1 MGRIV
6 GLIPEPEKPQTHAQE
21 KKQVKKPASKPVKS
35 SVKAE
40 K

>member
-6 GLIPEPEKPQTHAQE
+6 GLIPEPEKPQAQE
-21 KKQVKKPASKPVKS
+21 KKQVKKPASKPVKY

>member
-6 GLIPEPEKPQTHAQE
+6 GLIPEPDKPQAQE

-35 SVKAE
+35 YVKAE

>member
-6 GLIPEPEKPQTHAQE
+6 GLIPETEKPQAQE

-35 SVKAE
+35 VKAE

>member
-6 GLIPEPEKPQTHAQE
+6 GLIPEKETPQAQE

>member
-6 GLIPEPEKPQTHAQE
+6 GLIPEPEKPQAQE
-21 KKQVKKPASKPVKS
+21 KKQVKKPASKPIKD

>member
-6 GLIPEPEKPQTHAQE
+6 GLIPAPEKPQAQE

>member
-6 GLIPEPEKPQTHAQE
+6 GLIPGPEKPQAQE

>member
-6 GLIPEPEKPQTHAQE
+6 GLIPEPEKPQTQE
-21 KKQVKKPASKPVKS
+21 KEQVKKPASKPVKS
-35 SVKAE
+35 SVKAG

>member
-6 GLIPEPEKPQTHAQE
+6 GLIPEPEKPQAQE
-21 KKQVKKPASKPVKS
+21 KKQVKKPASKPAK
-35 SVKAE
+35 KPTKDE

>member
-6 GLIPEPEKPQTHAQE
+6 GLIPEPEKPQAQA

-35 SVKAE
+35 VKAE

>member
-6 GLIPEPEKPQTHAQE
+6 GLIPEPEKPHAQE

-35 SVKAE
+35 VKAE

>member
-6 GLIPEPEKPQTHAQE
+6 GLIPEPEKPQTQE
-21 KKQVKKPASKPVKS
+21 KKQVKTPASKPVKS

>member
-6 GLIPEPEKPQTHAQE
+6 GLIPEPEEPQTQD

>member
-6 GLIPEPEKPQTHAQE
+6 GLIPEPEKPQTQE
-21 KKQVKKPASKPVKS
+21 KKQVKKPASKPAK
-35 SVKAE
+35 KPTKDE

>member
-6 GLIPEPEKPQTHAQE
+6 GLIPNPEKPQAQE

-35 SVKAE
+35 SVKAG

>member
-6 GLIPEPEKPQTHAQE
+6 GLIPEPEKPQAQG

>member
-6 GLIPEPEKPQTHAQE
+6 GLIPEPEKPQAQAQE

-35 SVKAE
+35 VKAE

>member
-6 GLIPEPEKPQTHAQE
+6 GLIPEPEKPQTQE
-21 KKQVKKPASKPVKS
+21 KKQVKKPASKPVKRPTKS
-35 SVKAE
+35 E

>member
-6 GLIPEPEKPQTHAQE
+6 GLIPEPEKPQAQAQE
-21 KKQVKKPASKPVKS
+21 KKQVKTPASKPVKS

>member
-6 GLIPEPEKPQTHAQE
+6 GLIPEPEKPQAQE
-21 KKQVKKPASKPVKS
+21 KKQVKKPASKPGKS
-35 SVKAE
+35 SVKAG

>member
-6 GLIPEPEKPQTHAQE
+6 GLIPEPEKPQAQE

-35 SVKAE
+35 SAKAE

>member
-6 GLIPEPEKPQTHAQE
+6 GLIPEPEKPQAQE

-35 SVKAE
+35 SK
-40 K
+40 KKKK

>member
-6 GLIPEPEKPQTHAQE
+6 GLIPDPEKPQAQE

-35 SVKAE
+35 VKAE

>member
-6 GLIPEPEKPQTHAQE
+6 GLIPEPEKPQAQE
-21 KKQVKKPASKPVKS
+21 KKQVKKTASKPVKS

>member
-6 GLIPEPEKPQTHAQE
+6 GLIPEPEKPQTQTQE
-21 KKQVKKPASKPVKS
+21 KKQVKNPASKPVKS
-35 SVKAE
+35 SVKSE

>member
-6 GLIPEPEKPQTHAQE
+6 GLIPEPEKPKAQE
-21 KKQVKKPASKPVKS
+21 KKQVKNPASKPVKS

>member
-6 GLIPEPEKPQTHAQE
+6 GIIPEPENPQAQE

-35 SVKAE
+35 SVKSE

>member
-6 GLIPEPEKPQTHAQE
+6 GLIPEPEKPQARE

-35 SVKAE
+35 SVKSE

>member
-6 GLIPEPEKPQTHAQE
+6 GLMPEPEKTQAEE

>member
-6 GLIPEPEKPQTHAQE
+6 GLIPEPEKPQAQE

-35 SVKAE
+35 VKAG

>member
-6 GLIPEPEKPQTHAQE
+6 GLIPEPEKPQAQE
-21 KKQVKKPASKPVKS
+21 KKQVKKPASKPVK
-35 SVKAE
+35 KPTATG

>member
-6 GLIPEPEKPQTHAQE
+6 GLIPEPEKPQTQE

-35 SVKAE
+35 SVKEE

>member
-6 GLIPEPEKPQTHAQE
+6 GLIPEPEKPQAQE
-21 KKQVKKPASKPVKS
+21 KKQVKKPASKPVK
-35 SVKAE
+35 KPTATE

>member
-6 GLIPEPEKPQTHAQE
+6 GFIPEPEKPQAQE

-35 SVKAE
+35 SVKEE

>member
-6 GLIPEPEKPQTHAQE
+6 GLIPEPEKPQAQE
-21 KKQVKKPASKPVKS
+21 KKQVKKPASKPVK
-35 SVKAE
+35 KPTTA

>member
-6 GLIPEPEKPQTHAQE
+6 GLIPEPEKPQTQE
-21 KKQVKKPASKPVKS
+21 KKQVKKPASKPVKKP
-35 SVKAE
+35 VE

>member
-6 GLIPEPEKPQTHAQE
+6 GLIPEPDKPQAQE
-21 KKQVKKPASKPVKS
+21 KKQVKKPASKPVK
-35 SVKAE
+35 KPTTA

>member
-6 GLIPEPEKPQTHAQE
+6 GLIPEPEKQQTQE

-35 SVKAE
+35 VKE
-40 K
+40 GK